1 MRAVIQRVSSASV
14 TVDGK
19 TVAQIGD
26 GLLVLLGV
34 GHDDSERDA
43 EALVEKVLGLR
54 IFPDENKKMNLS
66 VLDIGGE
73 VLVVSQFTL
82 LADVSKGRRPSFTR
96 AAQPVMA
103 EQMVDY
109 VVGLIRDHGVA
120 VATGEFGAMMD
131 VKLLNAGPVTIILDV
146 ENGRVQ

>member
-131 VKLLNAGPVTIILDV
+131 VKLLNAGPVTT
-146 ENGRVQ
+146 

>member
-14 TVDGK
+14 TVDDKPVGR
-19 TVAQIGD
+19 IGG

-34 GHDDSERDA
+34 GQDDSKSDA

-54 IFPDENKKMNLS
+54 IFPDEHKKMNLS
-66 VLDIGGE
+66 VQDIGGE

-82 LADVSKGRRPSFTR
+82 LADVRKGRRPSFTR

-120 VATGEFGAMMD
+120 VATGEFGAMME
-131 VKLLNAGPVTIILDV
+131 VKLLNAGPVTVILDV
-146 ENGRVQ
+146 EDGRVQ